1 MSKAHF
7 SLAKFQA
14 AVKTQ
19 GLARTN
25 RFEVNFRT
33 DGVLTSQTGYRTDGF
48 VQTVNLAVGAS
59 FYNSTPPT
67 NGAIIQ
73 GNFLVGTTTDVASS
87 KVTISSTTQ
96 GFLPPRMTTTQRN
109 AISSPATGLFL
120 YDTTDN
126 EYEYYNGTAW
136 TAIQSKLTNPVTGTG
151 TSNYIPKWT
160 SSSALGNSLVFD
172 NGTNVGIG
180 TSTPSYLLDVNR
192 SSLGAIA
199 QFITND
205 GTYNPRLLINGTTD
219 GLQLFAT
226 FSSVA
231 GALMFGTGNTE
242 KMRLTSGGNL
252 LVGTTADQGYRVQI
266 TGSGD
271 NMLNVW
277 GATAPSI
284 RLDNAASGATQRF
297 VLGLATATNN
307 FIQGASAGDVCITT
321 ASASPIVFGM
331 WQTSTASEVMRITT
345 SNNLLI
351 NKTTDGGQK
360 LQVSGKVNFA
370 SLPTSSAGLSAG
382 DIWNNGGV
390 LNIV

>member
-1 MSKAHF
+1 LTTGNDNVLIGYGTGGRIVTGGNNIAIGSRTLESISTSTASNNTAIGGG
-7 SLAKFQA
+7 SLLKSSGNNNTAIGNGSASVLVAGGEAFLTGANNVYLGSNTK
-14 AVKTQ
+14 VLSNTE
-19 GLARTN
+19 TN
-25 RFEVNFRT
+25 VLVIGYNAQSLGSNT
-33 DGVLTSQTGYRTDGF
+33 TVIGNSSTLTS
-48 VQTVNLAVGAS
+48 
-59 FYNSTPPT
+59 
-67 NGAIIQ
+67 AI
-73 GNFLVGTTTDVASS
+73 
-87 KVTISSTTQ
+87 
-96 GFLPPRMTTTQRN
+96 
-109 AISSPATGLFL
+109 
-120 YDTTDN
+120 Y
-126 EYEYYNGTAW
+126 
-136 TAIQSKLTNPVTGTG
+136 
-151 TSNYIPKWT
+151 
-160 SSSALGNSLVFD
+160 
-172 NGTNVGIG
+172 
-180 TSTPSYLLDVNR
+180 
-192 SSLGAIA
+192 
-199 QFITND
+199 
-205 GTYNPRLLINGTTD
+205 
-219 GLQLFAT
+219 
-226 FSSVA
+226 
-231 GALMFGTGNTE
+231 
-242 KMRLTSGGNL
+242 GNL

-297 VLGLATATNN
+297 VIGLATATNN

-321 ASASPIVFGM
+321 ATASPMVFGM

>member
-1 MSKAHF
+1 MRIESTGNVGIGTTSPTEKLHVVGGDVKFASNTYVGGIINAYQGDASIWVPNVGQAF
-7 SLAKFQA
+7 TIKQNTGNVGIGTTSPTASLHI
-14 AVKTQ
+14 VKST
-19 GLARTN
+19 
-25 RFEVNFRT
+25 VNDALLITTPNNNSSLYPFFLGGAT
-33 DGVLTSQTGYRTDGF
+33 LTSDNYLR
-48 VQTVNLAVGAS
+48 A
-59 FYNSTPPT
+59 NSTIIEFSRNGVASTIRTVGSSNNLTLQSANNLIFNT
-67 NGAIIQ
+67 NGA
-73 GNFLVGTTTDVASS
+73 
-87 KVTISSTTQ
+87 
-96 GFLPPRMTTTQRN
+96 
-109 AISSPATGLFL
+109 
-120 YDTTDN
+120 N
-126 EYEYYNGTAW
+126 EYARIDTNG
-136 TAIQSKLTNPVTGTG
+136 
-151 TSNYIPKWT
+151 
-160 SSSALGNSLVFD
+160 
-172 NGTNVGIG
+172 NVGIG
-180 TSTPSYLLDVNR
+180 TSTPAAKLDVRGNVR
-192 SSLGAIA
+192 IETNASTELDLYGSGGNILRVSSSATTPFIGTLTNAPLG
-199 QFITND
+199 FFTS
-205 GTYNPRLLINGTTD
+205 
-219 GLQLFAT
+219 AT
-226 FSSVA
+226 ERARVSS
-231 GALMFGTGNTE
+231 N
-242 KMRLTSGGNL
+242 GNL

-321 ASASPIVFGM
+321 ATASPIVFGM

-351 NKTTDGGQK
+351 NKTADGGQK